1 MAESTSA
8 NQPTIVVANG
18 KARVGTVVQVVHDG
32 QWQDGVSC
40 CCCFFFVGGG
50 GGDAFAMRFPLR
62 HILGRLLAPRGRSNL
77 L

>member
-1 MAESTSA
+1 MGSGRMVCLAA
-8 NQPTIVVANG
+8 AV
-18 KARVGTVVQVVHDG
+18 
-32 QWQDGVSC
+32 
-40 CCCFFFVGGG
+40 FFVGGG